1 MHTLHNGVA
10 MRIDWIED
18 LVALLDSGGVADA
31 ARLRNITQPA
41 FSRRI
46 KVLEE
51 VLGIEL
57 IDRSV
62 KPSGPS
68 SVLRDRE
75 AELRKLATE
84 TRLLLSDMRQEQ
96 TMGLRQLVIASQHAI
111 TTSLGTQIIKS
122 VAEPSHTHVRLRSA
136 NRDECETLLI
146 RRQAAISLTYR
157 IKSEP
162 IGELPSFLTEAVLG
176 SETLIPVCGTAHAT
190 ELMKLFNSGVLR
202 IIGYPADVFLG
213 AAITRHVLP
222 ALEGRCSVSVV
233 TETGLS
239 TAALQLSQSG
249 LGVAWVPEALA
260 RPALRRGE
268 LTNLQD
274 TLGGIEMD
282 LVAQRWATTSNAA
295 TLDAWT
301 RLTEAL

>member
-1 MHTLHNGVA
+1 
-10 MRIDWIED
+10 MRTDWLED

-31 ARLRNITQPA
+31 ARLRNVTQPA

-51 VLGIEL
+51 VLGIEV

-68 SVLRDRE
+68 AILRHRE
-75 AELRKLATE
+75 TELRKLAME
-84 TRLLLSDMRQEQ
+84 QRLLLADMRQEQ
-96 TMGLRQLVIASQHAI
+96 TTGLRQLVIASQHAI
-111 TTSLGTQIIKS
+111 TTSMGTQIINS
-122 VAEPSHTHVRLRSA
+122 IAEPSHTHIRLRSA

-157 IKSEP
+157 IRSEP
-162 IGELPSFLTEAVLG
+162 AVDLPSFLMEAVIG
-176 SETLIPVCGTAHAT
+176 SDTLIPVCGSATARD
-190 ELMKLFNSGVLR
+190 LMWRFHNGNLR

-213 AAITRHVLP
+213 AALARYILP
-222 ALEGRCSVSVV
+222 ALEGACQVSVI

-239 TAALQLSQSG
+239 TAALHLSQSG

-260 RPALRRGE
+260 RPALLRGDLVDLREE
-268 LTNLQD
+268 LGAID
-274 TLGGIEMD
+274 MD
-282 LVAQRWATTSNAA
+282 LVAQRWATTSNPA
-295 TLDAWT
+295 TLDAWR
-301 RLTEAL
+301 RLTTAL